1 MPTSGV
7 PVLVDLSSASPSGM
21 ASRGNNATLMD
32 VTEAL
37 DQEFEALLDYLKRS
51 RGFDFTGYK
60 RASLTRRVQKRMQSI
75 GITGFGEYLDYLEV
89 YPEEFSALFNVI
101 LINVTSFFRDTHV
114 WEYMAGEILPH
125 IIGNKLVVEPIRVWS
140 AGCASGEEAYTVAM
154 ILAETLGLEQFR
166 ARVKIY
172 ATDVDDEA
180 LSYARLASYS
190 EKEVAGVPPEMLEK
204 YFEKSGRRFVFHK
217 DLRHSIIFGRHDLSH
232 DAPISRIDLL
242 ICRNALMY
250 FNVEAQ
256 SKILNRFHFALSDG
270 GYLFLGKAEMLLTH
284 TYLFSP
290 VDLKRR
296 VFTKVP
302 KGGGPVRR
310 INMVNSPNERG
321 VMAPPDYSRI
331 RALALSSDPQPQI
344 VVDLNGYIVVMS
356 NPVRQLFNLNESDLG
371 RPIQDLEISYRPV
384 ELRSR
389 IDQVRAERRAITLKD
404 VEWRVAGETRWL
416 EVHITPLI
424 AEDHTLLAV
433 KVAFLDVSPY
443 KQLQQELQQ
452 SNQELETAYE
462 ELQSTNEELVT
473 TNEELQST
481 NEELETTNE
490 ELQSTNEELETINE
504 ELQSASEELETI
516 NDDLR
521 ERTAQL
527 DHSNIF
533 LEAILSSLRGGV
545 VVVDQDLNI
554 QIWNNRAEDLW
565 GLRGDEVRGKSL
577 LNLDIGL
584 PLDQLRQIIRGCLNG
599 EAHEVTLAAINRR
612 GKTIRCDVA
621 CTPLIGTG
629 AEINGVILLMEEK
642 E

>member
-1 MPTSGV
+1 MNLTETSET
-7 PVLVDLSSASPSGM
+7 S
-21 ASRGNNATLMD
+21 
-32 VTEAL
+32 
-37 DQEFEALLDYLKRS
+37 DQEFETLLDYLKRS

-60 RASLTRRVQKRMQSI
+60 RASLTRRVQKRMQTV

-89 YPEEFSALFNVI
+89 YPEEFSSLFNVI
-101 LINVTSFFRDTHV
+101 LINVTSFFRDAHV
-114 WEYMAGEILPH
+114 WEYMAEEIVPH
-125 IIGNKLVVEPIRVWS
+125 VIDNKMIGEPIRVWS

-154 ILAETLGLEQFR
+154 ILAEALGLEEFR
-166 ARVKIY
+166 SRVKIY
-172 ATDVDDEA
+172 ATDVDEEA
-180 LSYARLASYS
+180 LGYARMASYS
-190 EKEVAGVPPEMLEK
+190 EKEVANVPPEMLEK
-204 YFEKSGRRFVFHK
+204 YFEKSGRRFTFHK

-250 FNVEAQ
+250 FNAEAQ
-256 SKILNRFHFALSDG
+256 SKILTRFHFALADG

-284 TYLFSP
+284 THLFTP
-290 VDLKRR
+290 IDLKRR
-296 VFTKVP
+296 VFTKVL
-302 KGGGPVRR
+302 KGDGHGRR
-310 INMVNSPNERG
+310 ISTMNPSNDRG
-321 VMAPPDYSRI
+321 TATQIDHSRI
-331 RALALSSDPQPQI
+331 RALAFSSDSQPQI

-356 NPVRQLFNLNESDLG
+356 NPVRLLFNLSESDLG

-389 IDQVRAERRAITLKD
+389 IDQVRADRRPMTLKD
-404 VEWRVAGETRWL
+404 VEWKIGGETRWL
-416 EVHITPLI
+416 EVQIVPLI
-424 AEDHTLLAV
+424 TEDHTLLAV
-433 KVAFLDVSPY
+433 KVVFIDVSLY

-490 ELQSTNEELETINE
+490 ELQSTNEELETMNE

-554 QIWNNRAEDLW
+554 QIWNSRAEDLW
-565 GLRGDEVRGKSL
+565 GLRGDEVKGKSL

-584 PLDQLRQIIRGCLNG
+584 PLDQLRQIIRGCLSG
-599 EAHEVTLAAINRR
+599 KGHEVTLAAINRR
-612 GKTIRCDVA
+612 GKTIRCDVV
-621 CTPLIGTG
+621 CTPLIG
-629 AEINGVILLMEEK
+629 ASADINGVILLMEEK